1 MNNPPT
7 PRRRVAVIL
16 AVLTLGVLAVGGWA
30 TSRGFIPPLTGV
42 TCAGPGYDPVPS
54 YETLVND
61 YDMSP
66 YCARTTRDEAWF

>member
-1 MNNPPT
+1 MSKPPT
-7 PRRRVAVIL
+7 WRRRVAVTL
-16 AVLTLGVLAVGGWA
+16 AVLVLAVLAVGGWA

-54 YETLVND
+54 YETLVD
-61 YDMSP
+61 DHAMSP